1 MKLGQVTRTLE
12 APPLDAGS
20 RLPPAPSPCVQ
31 KLAESIQLLPS
42 RKTPSTPP
50 PSPGI
55 CRLGSRSCLVL
66 SWNHSTGALVL
77 WHLNSSLT
85 SMALLK
91 SKPDGEWAGRSSS
104 RVHSFSA
111 SHLASVLTK

>member
-42 RKTPSTPP
+42 RKTPRSPP
-50 PSPGI
+50 PRGSAGWGLDPVWCYPG
-55 CRLGSRSCLVL
+55 
-66 SWNHSTGALVL
+66 TTALEP
-77 WHLNSSLT
+77 W
-85 SMALLK
+85 
-91 SKPDGEWAGRSSS
+91 
-104 RVHSFSA
+104 FSGI
-111 SHLASVLTK
+111 

>member
-20 RLPPAPSPCVQ
+20 RLPPVPSPCVR
-31 KLAESIQLLPS
+31 KPAESIQLLPS
-42 RKTPSTPP
+42 RKTPRSP

-55 CRLGSRSCLVL
+55 CRLGSRSCLLL
-66 SWNHSTGALVL
+66 SWKHSTGALVL

-85 SMALLK
+85 STALLK
-91 SKPDGEWAGRSSS
+91 SKPGGEWAGSSSS
-104 RVHSFSA
+104 RAHSFSA